1 MKFISANIVR
11 FVDGHQPGWVEC
23 EFADAEGRLH
33 VLRDKVPMF
42 TVEILDADS
51 RYPTMGKIPCEV
63 LETFKDATG
72 RELVRVSTEKPCG
85 IDSAE
90 GLAEFIVSPGLITDV
105 SDKRH

>member
-1 MKFISANIVR
+1 MNFISAEIVR
-11 FVDGHQPGWVEC
+11 FVDSHQPGWVEC

-33 VLRDKVPMF
+33 VLRDKVPIF
-42 TVEILDADS
+42 TVEMLDADS

-90 GLAEFIVSPGLITDV
+90 GLSEFIVFPALVTEDF
-105 SDKRH
+105 

>member
-11 FVDGHQPGWVEC
+11 FVD
-23 EFADAEGRLH
+23 
-33 VLRDKVPMF
+33 
-42 TVEILDADS
+42 DS
-51 RYPTMGKIPCEV
+51 KYPTTGKIPCEV

-90 GLAEFIVSPGLITDV
+90 GLSQFIVSRGLITEDF
-105 SDKRH
+105 